1 MSSSRL
7 IQATDL
13 SKEFL
18 IYDSPGKRLKQMLL
32 PKVQSM
38 FGIKQSEFFRRFP
51 AVIDVSLN
59 VGRGE
64 TVGIV
69 GRNGSGKSTLLE
81 MICGTLQPSR
91 GSVEVNGRVAA
102 LLELG
107 SGFNPEFTGRENIY
121 LNAAILGLNRSEIN
135 ERFDEIVAFAD
146 IGNFIEQPVKTYSS
160 GMYVRLAF
168 AVAINVNPDI
178 LIIDEAL
185 AVGDEAFQ
193 RKCFGKL
200 EQIKDRGGTILFV
213 SHSAQS
219 VIQLCDR
226 AILLDRGEK
235 ILEGHPK
242 AVIDRYQRFIN
253 LSGEQAEEMREQ
265 IRAIGTEY
273 NEQPAVQIDT
283 DTVTGIMPSDGR
295 KSDFHHFTSEAG
307 DPSFF
312 DPKLDENQ
320 PFIYERQGAEIADVG
335 VFSNSGDRVNSIALG
350 REYIIRYTVHFS
362 DRAKNI
368 KFGMVFRNM
377 AGIELAGANNANL
390 KNGSLTVVEPGEK
403 VTIEFS
409 FVCLLLPGPYT
420 LTVGVVGSDDNGN
433 ERFLHRIVDCV
444 QVRVLPEENVV
455 EFGYFAMDCE
465 FRLKK
470 TYSDDQA
477 A

>member
-1 MSSSRL
+1 MCSNRL

-13 SKEFL
+13 SKDFL
-18 IYDSPGKRLKQMLL
+18 IYESPGKRLKQMLV

-91 GSVEVNGRVAA
+91 GSIEVSGRLAA

-107 SGFNPEFTGRENIY
+107 SGFNPEFTGRENIF
-121 LNAAILGLNRSEIN
+121 LNAAILGLTRPEIN
-135 ERFDEIVAFAD
+135 ERFDEIIAFAD
-146 IGNFIEQPVKTYSS
+146 IGDFIEQPVKTYSS

-168 AVAINVNPDI
+168 SVAINANPDI

-235 ILEGHPK
+235 ILEGTPK

-253 LSGEQAEEMREQ
+253 LSGEQAEQMREQ
-265 IRAIGTEY
+265 ILAIGTDY
-273 NEQPAVQIDT
+273 NERPAALIDA
-283 DTVTGIMPSDGR
+283 DSVAGVMPSVGR
-295 KSDFHHFTSEAG
+295 KSDFHNLTNEAE

-320 PFIYERQGAEIADVG
+320 PLIYERQGAEIADVG
-335 VFSNSGDRVNSIALG
+335 VFAKSGDLVNSIALG
-350 REYIIRYTVHFS
+350 RKYTIRYTVHFS
-362 DRAKNI
+362 ELVENI

-377 AGIELAGANNANL
+377 TGIELAGANNANL
-390 KNGSLTVVEPGEK
+390 KNGSITAAAPGEK
-403 VTIEFS
+403 VCVEFS

-420 LTVGVVGSDDNGN
+420 LTVGVVGTDNNGD
-433 ERFLHRIVDCV
+433 ERFLHRIVDCI
-444 QVRVLPEENVV
+444 QVRVLPDENVV

-470 TYSDDQA
+470 LV
-477 A
+477 